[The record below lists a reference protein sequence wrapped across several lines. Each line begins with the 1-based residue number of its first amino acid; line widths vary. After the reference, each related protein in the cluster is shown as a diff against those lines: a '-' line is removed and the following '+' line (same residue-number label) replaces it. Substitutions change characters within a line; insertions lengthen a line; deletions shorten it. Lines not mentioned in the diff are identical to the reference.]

1 MICLILRILYKIR
14 YIHTFWYNFDIVLY
28 KFLETGTSDRTLI
41 GLNQLLRFSGFIY
54 KVHCL
59 GFIGEILGYLTGA
72 QLSSGLQNAL
82 YIIAANIILALLA
95 TVFAYTFNTLYLKN
109 KHALIIRHEIGTPQQ
124 NLISLKKL
132 IVGALVLT
140 LLITGY
146 ILINI
151 IGSLCT
157 RQLTLPLATLYIGA
171 SVQVML
177 SKNEKAWNHFKQ
189 VLKIKRDD
197 LEFSSFNLRQI
208 FGRRNRVSAI
218 A

>member
-1 MICLILRILYKIR
+1 M
-14 YIHTFWYNFDIVLY
+14 YIN
-28 KFLETGTSDRTLI
+28 
-41 GLNQLLRFSGFIY
+41 
-54 KVHCL
+54 
-59 GFIGEILGYLTGA
+59 
-72 QLSSGLQNAL
+72 
-82 YIIAANIILALLA
+82 AANAILALLA

-157 RQLTLPLATLYIGA
+157 RQLTLPLATLYFVA

-177 SKNEKAWNHFKQ
+177 SRNEKAWNHFKQ
-189 VLKIKRDD
+189 VLKIKRDN
-197 LEFSSFNLRQI
+197 LEFSSFNLRHI
-208 FGRRNRVSAI
+208 FGRKNRVSAI

>member
-1 MICLILRILYKIR
+1 M
-14 YIHTFWYNFDIVLY
+14 YIN
-28 KFLETGTSDRTLI
+28 
-41 GLNQLLRFSGFIY
+41 
-54 KVHCL
+54 
-59 GFIGEILGYLTGA
+59 
-72 QLSSGLQNAL
+72 
-82 YIIAANIILALLA
+82 AANAILALLA

-177 SKNEKAWNHFKQ
+177 SKNEKAWNHFIKQ
-189 VLKIKRDD
+189 VLRIKRDD
-197 LEFSSFNLRQI
+197 LEFSSFNLRHI
-208 FGRRNRVSAI
+208 FGRKNRVSAI